1 MKYFLRLRN
10 NGKEK
15 RVIFFNFHKPPTTLH
30 ILSSDWERMWAKAHC
45 HVPDFRAFLTTE
57 LEQREVGR
65 LSENR
70 AVL

>member
-1 MKYFLRLRN
+1 M
-10 NGKEK
+10 
-15 RVIFFNFHKPPTTLH
+15 IFFLFDFPYNFGTVGKRGA
-30 ILSSDWERMWAKAHC
+30 ILVYLQNLKWIPAKE
-45 HVPDFRAFLTTE
+45 VE

>member
-1 MKYFLRLRN
+1 MISFLLDFPYN
-10 NGKEK
+10 FGTVGKRGTIPELFQNLK
-15 RVIFFNFHKPPTTLH
+15 WIP
-30 ILSSDWERMWAKAHC
+30 AKE
-45 HVPDFRAFLTTE
+45 VE